1 MLPLAPLRNAP
12 PEPPAWIPSLADME
26 AYAHAHPHDVG
37 AAAAAAVAEVDGPA
51 AEQAAERR
59 AAEARVGGLGCSVI
73 TLGGLGSIVE
83 CHEMFHGWEKLGA

>member
-59 AAEARVGGLGCSVI
+59 AAEAQVGG
-73 TLGGLGSIVE
+73 
-83 CHEMFHGWEKLGA
+83 